1 MWAKT
6 CPTST
11 GCVHNVLLITVTE
24 RRGSICYVTWH
35 GLQWYCSCGHHE
47 CCKHH
52 RRNPYV
58 YGQNSILNV
67 QSVDNL
73 IGWTLETLH
82 SWCWKFYSSLI
93 WWINES
99 EGGLWDYAYCVH
111 HVYIR
116 YVNKNK
122 GMQILTRADMCVI
135 LFVSVGKIL
144 QKRCHWCYEPKK
156 LFILTEK
163 AHILSK
169 NWGSERTSTCQY
181 LFKIPKLLKGDCY

>member
-1 MWAKT
+1 MWANT

-11 GCVHNVLLITVTE
+11 GCVHNVLLITVAE
-24 RRGSICYVTWH
+24 RRGSVCYVTWS

-47 CCKHH
+47 YCKHH

-58 YGQNSILNV
+58 HGQNSILNV
-67 QSVDNL
+67 QNVDNL
-73 IGWTLETLH
+73 IGWMLETLH

-99 EGGLWDYAYCVH
+99 EGGLWDYAHCVH

-135 LFVSVGKIL
+135 CLFLSAKFYRKGVIDVMNLKN
-144 QKRCHWCYEPKK
+144 CTCFHPHW
-156 LFILTEK
+156 
-163 AHILSK
+163 
-169 NWGSERTSTCQY
+169 ST
-181 LFKIPKLLKGDCY
+181 